1 MSLPRCLTSLA
12 RSWELQTANSP
23 NSSCKRAHPRAAKVP
38 RIDYTGAKGPQ
49 GPKAPRGPLG
59 PGVAAPHPPDPPDP
73 APPAPITFF
82 VNFVV
87 VFWCKFY
94 TSMNFRSSQLFSQ
107 GERNLRISGP
117 RVRERSP
124 RKIFCLQGRGWE
136 SFLIIFAR
144 GCQRVCLSVS
154 LFASKRLILMS
165 WLKIRV

>member
-1 MSLPRCLTSLA
+1 MLEIGTLPFS
-12 RSWELQTANSP
+12 
-23 NSSCKRAHPRAAKVP
+23 
-38 RIDYTGAKGPQ
+38 Q
-49 GPKAPRGPLG
+49 GDEKPFLLSYPFSDKLSHWIKFPK
-59 PGVAAPHPPDPPDP
+59 
-73 APPAPITFF
+73 I
-82 VNFVV
+82 NFVP
-87 VFWCKFY
+87 VFFLCKSY
-94 TSMNFRSSQLFSQ
+94 TYFNLWIFVLFRSGQLFSQ

-124 RKIFCLQGRGWE
+124 RKIVCLQGRGWE